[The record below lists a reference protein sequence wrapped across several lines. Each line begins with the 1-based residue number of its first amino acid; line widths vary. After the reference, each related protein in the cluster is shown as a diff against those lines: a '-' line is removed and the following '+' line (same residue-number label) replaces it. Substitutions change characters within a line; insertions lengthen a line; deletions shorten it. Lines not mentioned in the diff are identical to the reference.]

1 MLRGGKPAPEAAIR
15 VRVLPVSPSH
25 PVTPAKGVLV
35 MTMRSRTLLALI
47 AGMILGFCGALTSV
61 VLAERPSDAPRPDAV
76 PPQAR
81 SSLPWQEASL
91 FAEVYERIKRD
102 YVDDVDD
109 HELMEKAVRGIVAAL
124 DPHSA
129 YLDSEEFDEIR
140 LSTMGSYPGVGIEV
154 IADNGLVKVLRPI
167 DGSPAQ
173 RAGLRAGDEIVRIDG
188 ADIGADLAGAIA
200 RMRGASGSVVTLAV
214 RREGAPG
221 VSEYALRRTQVEV
234 HSVTQQT
241 LEPGYGYLRITNFS
255 ETTAQDVSRAILR
268 LKRDN
273 PAGIMGLV
281 LDLRNNPGGVLEAGV
296 AVADDFLDSGVI
308 VTADG
313 RTPEA
318 RFRMDATPG
327 DLIDGAPLVV
337 LVNGGSASAS
347 EIVAGALKDHGR
359 ALLVGRK
366 TYGKGSVQTVMP
378 LSHGGAVKLTTSR
391 YFTPSGASIHGKGI
405 VPDILQEGPGEAP
418 AELLMVKGS
427 PPLTVRDAD
436 VRVGLDALKSQA
448 RERRAGTMLVS
459 RALVP

>member
-1 MLRGGKPAPEAAIR
+1 
-15 VRVLPVSPSH
+15 
-25 PVTPAKGVLV
+25 
-35 MTMRSRTLLALI
+35 MRSRTLVALLTGI
-47 AGMILGFCGALTSV
+47 VIGFGAALTTSV
-61 VLAERPSDAPRPDAV
+61 MADRPSETLRPMEGTRPAN
-76 PPQAR
+76 AA
-81 SSLPWQEASL
+81 LPWQEASL

-102 YVDDVDD
+102 YVDDVND
-109 HELMEKAVRGIVAAL
+109 HQLMEKAIRGMVAAL

-154 IADNGLVKVLRPI
+154 VADDGVVKILRPI

-173 RAGLRAGDEIVRIDG
+173 QAGLLAGDEIVRIDG
-188 ADIGADLAGAIA
+188 VDIGADLAGAIQ
-200 RMRGASGSVVTLAV
+200 RMRGSSGSLVTLSV
-214 RREGAPG
+214 RRTGSAG
-221 VSEYALRRTQVEV
+221 VTDYALRRAQVEV
-234 HSVTQQT
+234 HSVAQQT
-241 LEPGYGYLRITNFS
+241 LEPGYGYLRITSFS
-255 ETTAQDVSRAILR
+255 ETTAQDVSHAILH

-273 PAGIMGLV
+273 PAGIKGLV

-308 VTADG
+308 VSADG

-359 ALLVGRK
+359 AVLVGRK

-378 LSHGGAVKLTTSR
+378 LAHGGAVKLTTSR
-391 YFTPSGASIHGKGI
+391 YFTPSGASIHGRGL
-405 VPDILQEGPGEAP
+405 VPDVLEDGPGEAP
-418 AELLMVKGS
+418 AELIVPKGS
-427 PPLTVRDAD
+427 PSLVQRDAD
-436 VRVGLDALKSQA
+436 VRVGLDALKS
-448 RERRAGTMLVS
+448 RAHGQRTPPVLLTH
-459 RALVP
+459 ALVP

>member
-1 MLRGGKPAPEAAIR
+1 ML
-15 VRVLPVSPSH
+15 
-25 PVTPAKGVLV
+25 
-35 MTMRSRTLLALI
+35 MRSRTLIALVTGI
-47 AGMILGFCGALTSV
+47 IVGFGAALTSG
-61 VLAERPSDAPRPDAV
+61 VLADRPSETQQGV
-76 PPQAR
+76 ESR
-81 SSLPWQEASL
+81 SPGQHPASLPWQEASL

-109 HELMEKAVRGIVAAL
+109 HTLMEKAIRGMVAAL

-154 IADNGLVKVLRPI
+154 MADDGVVKILRPI

-173 RAGLRAGDEIVRIDG
+173 LAGLQAGDEIVRIDG
-188 ADIGADLAGAIA
+188 VDIGADLAGAIQH
-200 RMRGASGSVVTLAV
+200 MRGASGSLVTLSV
-214 RREGAPG
+214 RRGGA
-221 VSEYALRRTQVEV
+221 VAITDYALRRAQVEV
-234 HSVTQQT
+234 HSVSQET
-241 LEPGYGYLRITNFS
+241 LEPGWGYLRITSFS
-255 ETTAQDVSRAILR
+255 ETTAQDVSRAILH

-273 PAGIMGLV
+273 PGGIKGLV

-296 AVADDFLDSGVI
+296 AVADDFLDSGTI

-359 ALLVGRK
+359 ALLVGRR

-378 LSHGGAVKLTTSR
+378 LAHGGAVKLTTSR
-391 YFTPSGASIHGKGI
+391 YFTPSGASIHGKGL
-405 VPDILQEGPGEAP
+405 VPDVLEDGPGEAP
-418 AELLMVKGS
+418 AELVVPRSS
-427 PPLTVRDAD
+427 PSLVQRDAD
-436 VRVGLDALKSQA
+436 VRVGLTVLKD
-448 RERRAGTMLVS
+448 RAHGGHLAPVLLTHA
-459 RALVP
+459 ALVP